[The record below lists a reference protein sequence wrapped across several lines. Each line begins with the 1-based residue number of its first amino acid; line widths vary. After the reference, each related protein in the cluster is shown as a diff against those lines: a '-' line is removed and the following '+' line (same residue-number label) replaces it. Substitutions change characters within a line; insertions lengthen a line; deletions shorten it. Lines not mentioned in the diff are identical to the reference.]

1 MKHLRHLLLC
11 LLLILSLASTAL
23 AAETPVSMQFENL
36 NGQQRAVLTYT
47 LAPDVDPDTLIEDS
61 IEYDGFRYTWAYT
74 TKEEHPYQEVKT
86 VTQTVTVETAKKDLN
101 VVLAEL
107 APTIAYDDGTYTGT
121 LALDHTTLSTEA
133 AGYANRSSTVTETK
147 VIGGLDRN
155 DMSYIPA
162 TTVKNGKTL
171 SLSNVEWQVTATAL
185 VGEALV
191 PCQYQAVATYS
202 GSSSYQVATGYVT
215 TADYVGEVVSSGI
228 KDVTY
233 TVVYTGTEIIPPAP
247 EPQPSGAGSFLHGNP
262 LGITLF
268 AAGLLLIAFLVML
281 ALRIRQK
288 NVNIF
293 VPAEDSNDYKLID
306 RQKMKAEAPTVDLR
320 RLNLSAGDTVAIEVK
335 RRILKKLSGMTVCV
349 LCPCGEYSYV
359 LGSGQKDDWHEFQLP
374 DDEAAAS
381 DTEEVLK

>member
-121 LALDHTTLSTEA
+121 LALDHTTLSAEA

-171 SLSNVEWQVTATAL
+171 SLSNVEWA
-185 VGEALV
+185 GHGHRFGGRG
-191 PCQYQAVATYS
+191 S
-202 GSSSYQVATGYVT
+202 GSLPVPGCRY
-215 TADYVGEVVSSGI
+215 
-228 KDVTY
+228 
-233 TVVYTGTEIIPPAP
+233 
-247 EPQPSGAGSFLHGNP
+247 
-262 LGITLF
+262 
-268 AAGLLLIAFLVML
+268 LL
-281 ALRIRQK
+281 
-288 NVNIF
+288 
-293 VPAEDSNDYKLID
+293 
-306 RQKMKAEAPTVDLR
+306 
-320 RLNLSAGDTVAIEVK
+320 RL
-335 RRILKKLSGMTVCV
+335 
-349 LCPCGEYSYV
+349 
-359 LGSGQKDDWHEFQLP
+359 Q
-374 DDEAAAS
+374 
-381 DTEEVLK
+381 

>member
-1 MKHLRHLLLC
+1 VKHLRHLLLC
-11 LLLILSLASTAL
+11 LLLVLSLASTAL
-23 AAETPVSMQFENL
+23 AAETPASMQFENL

-47 LAPDVDPDTLIEDS
+47 LAPDIDPDTLIEDS

-86 VTQTVTVETAKKDLN
+86 VTQTVTVETAKKDLS
-101 VVLAEL
+101 VILAEL
-107 APTIAYDDGTYTGT
+107 APTIAYDDGGYIGT
-121 LALDHTTLSTEA
+121 LALDHTTLSTKA

-171 SLSNVEWQVTATAL
+171 SLSNVEWQIMGTAL
-185 VGEALV
+185 VGEVLV

-247 EPQPSGAGSFLHGNP
+247 ESQPSGAGSFLHGNP
-262 LGITLF
+262 LRLTLF
-268 AAGLLLIAFLVML
+268 AIGLLLIVLLVLL
-281 ALRIRQK
+281 ALRARQK

-293 VPAEDSNDYKLID
+293 IPAEDSNDYKLID
-306 RQKMKAEAPTVDLR
+306 RQKIKAEPPTVDLR
-320 RLNLSAGDTVAIEVK
+320 RLNLSAGDTVAIEIK
-335 RRILKKLSGMTVCV
+335 RRILKKLVGMTVCV

-359 LGSGQKDDWHEFQLP
+359 LESGQKDDWHEFQLP
-374 DDEAAAS
+374 DDEDAAP

>member
-1 MKHLRHLLLC
+1 
-11 LLLILSLASTAL
+11 
-23 AAETPVSMQFENL
+23 MQFENL

-121 LALDHTTLSTEA
+121 LALDHTTLSAEA

-247 EPQPSGAGSFLHGNP
+247 RTPAIWCGLLPAWQSSGYHSFCRRPAADCFSGDAGSADP
-262 LGITLF
+262 PEEC
-268 AAGLLLIAFLVML
+268 
-281 ALRIRQK
+281 Q
-288 NVNIF
+288 
-293 VPAEDSNDYKLID
+293 Y
-306 RQKMKAEAPTVDLR
+306 
-320 RLNLSAGDTVAIEVK
+320 
-335 RRILKKLSGMTVCV
+335 
-349 LCPCGEYSYV
+349 LCPRR
-359 LGSGQKDDWHEFQLP
+359 GSAMTISSLTGRR
-374 DDEAAAS
+374 
-381 DTEEVLK
+381 

>member
-1 MKHLRHLLLC
+1 MKHLRHLFLC

-23 AAETPVSMQFENL
+23 AAETPASMRFENL

-47 LAPDVDPDTLIEDS
+47 LAPDIDPDTLKEES
-61 IEYDGFRYTWAYT
+61 IEYEGFRYTWAYT

-86 VTQTVTVETAKKDLN
+86 VTQTVTVETSKKDLSAI
-101 VVLAEL
+101 LAEL
-107 APTIAYDDGTYTGT
+107 APTIAYDDGEYTGT

-171 SLSNVEWQVTATAL
+171 ALSNVEWQVTATAL

-233 TVVYTGTEIIPPAP
+233 TVVYTGTEIIPSTS
-247 EPQPSGAGSFLHGNP
+247 ELQPSGIGSFLHGNS
-262 LGITLF
+262 LGVTLF
-268 AAGLLLIAFLVML
+268 VIGLLVVAFLVML

-293 VPAEDSNDYKLID
+293 IPAEDSNDYKLID
-306 RQKMKAEAPTVDLR
+306 RQKIKVEAPTVDLR
-320 RLNLSAGDTVAIEVK
+320 RLNLFTGATVAIEVK
-335 RRILKKLSGMTVCV
+335 RRALKKMSGMTVCV
-349 LCPCGEYSYV
+349 LCPRGEYSYV
-359 LGSGQKDDWHEFQLP
+359 LGSGHKDDWHEFQLP
-374 DDEAAAS
+374 DDGAAVP
-381 DTEEVLK
+381 DTKEVLK